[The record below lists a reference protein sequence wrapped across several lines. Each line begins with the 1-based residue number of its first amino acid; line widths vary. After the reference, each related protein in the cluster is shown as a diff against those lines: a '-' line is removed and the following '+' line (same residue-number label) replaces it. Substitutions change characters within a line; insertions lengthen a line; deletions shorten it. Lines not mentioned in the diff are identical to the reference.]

1 MKQHTDPAG
10 GVSWACIV
18 SLSGCKSC
26 VLSVQTACSETQR
39 ICGNDSVNLTGDAGL
54 NWIKGGTETA
64 FKRRLFIPFTH
75 LVLPLTYNTPL
86 DFCGGSEQV
95 RQARC
100 LGAS

>member
-10 GVSWACIV
+10 GVSWACFV
-18 SLSGCKSC
+18 LLSGCNSC
-26 VLSVQTACSETQR
+26 VLSVQTACSETQW

-54 NWIKGGTETA
+54 NWIKGGTETV
-64 FKRRLFIPFTH
+64 FKKRPFIPFTH
-75 LVLPLTYNTPL
+75 LVLTYSTPL
-86 DFCGGSEQV
+86 DFCGCSEQV